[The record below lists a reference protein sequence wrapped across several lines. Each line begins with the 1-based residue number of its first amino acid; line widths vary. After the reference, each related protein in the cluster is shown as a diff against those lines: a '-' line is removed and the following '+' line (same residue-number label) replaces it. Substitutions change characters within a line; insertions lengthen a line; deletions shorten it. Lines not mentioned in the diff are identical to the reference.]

1 MSASIARYL
10 KDFSVPEPVVSA
22 ASTRFSA
29 DFGDQLSQ
37 LNFLSAPSEP
47 ARDIEEELASSF
59 EEGRAAAT
67 LELQEIH
74 QAERAEIIERHQN
87 EIQALKDQFFVEL
100 GNKIEASF
108 QTIRSEIAERLTNQ
122 VTQALIPVL
131 GAKLAE
137 MAASELADKVFS
149 LFNQP
154 SGIALTVHGPTHLF
168 QIFRQKIE
176 TAGFELHHIESDDID
191 LTVVFDDSVMVT
203 RISAWVE
210 ATRSL
215 GS

>member
-10 KDFSVPEPVVSA
+10 KDFSVPEPVISA
-22 ASTRFSA
+22 ASARFSD
-29 DFGDQLSQ
+29 DFGEQLSQ
-37 LNFLSAPSEP
+37 LDFLNTPSEP
-47 ARDIEEELASSF
+47 ARDVEAELAVAF

-74 QAERAEIIERHQN
+74 RAERIAADEQHHN
-87 EIQALKDQFFVEL
+87 EIQALKDQFFAELSEKVEA
-100 GNKIEASF
+100 NCRA
-108 QTIRSEIAERLTNQ
+108 IRSEVAERLTNQ

-131 GAKLAE
+131 TEKLAKL
-137 MAASELADKVFS
+137 AASELADKVIS

-154 SGIALTVHGPTHLF
+154 SGITLVVRGPVHLYD
-168 QIFRQKIE
+168 IFKERLE
-176 TAGFELHHIESDDID
+176 TAGFELHHFESDDID
-191 LTVVFDDSVMVT
+191 LTVEFDDSVLVT
-203 RISAWVE
+203 RMAAWVE